1 MKPTY
6 YPMLLALLLI
16 CCTPIKNLK
25 NKNSFIPSLGAV
37 GKNNT
42 SVLGKNFQQLGAPH
56 IAEPLA
62 LSVREVQFSKS
73 MFKTYQAFKE
83 NQGAKPVIMYSDS
96 VTVKP
101 KYLSLEILDKVSLQ
115 SQLNNDGNKA
125 VREYLTQDDGYALI
139 SQISFLATSEIKDH
153 FRTAKSIFL
162 VENSNGSLEIKILN
176 GKEKKVLNFLDI
188 KIFEYDVSGFCWGK
202 DRYGQLKIKA
212 ITNKTDKCPK
222 GTEKKAYKLNDTK
235 SYLKF

>member
-25 NKNSFIPSLGAV
+25 SKNGFMPSLGAV
-37 GKNNT
+37 GKSNT
-42 SVLGKNFQQLGAPH
+42 SILSKNFQQLGEPH
-56 IAEPLA
+56 IIEPLA
-62 LSVREVQFSKS
+62 LSVREIPFTKS
-73 MFKTYQAFKE
+73 MFKKYQAFKAG
-83 NQGAKPVIMYSDS
+83 QGAKPAIMYSDS
-96 VTVKP
+96 ITVKP

-115 SQLNNDGNKA
+115 SQLNKEENNA
-125 VREYLTQDDGYALI
+125 VREYLSQDDGYALI
-139 SQISFLATSEIKDH
+139 SQISFLANSEIKDNLI
-153 FRTAKSIFL
+153 TAKSIFL
-162 VENSNGSLEIKILN
+162 VENSNGLLEIKILN

-188 KIFEYDVSGFCWGK
+188 EIFEYDVSGFCWGK
-202 DRYGQLKIKA
+202 NRYGQLQIKA

-222 GTEKKAYKLNDTK
+222 GTEKKAYKLESTK